1 MTGPGPSP
9 ADDGRSGAVLLA
21 SLLLAAGVVIA
32 TSPLAGQVVPAD
44 GAPMSAFLAAGWV
57 AVLPGLLAV
66 TLALVRPALGLA
78 ATAGAGLIGLS
89 RLLADLAVVAET
101 DRVSRPELFV
111 ETTDRARPLLVGAG
125 GWVLLAADVL
135 MLVVGLLAARRLA
148 GRLWSGDELRGDVL
162 FGSAADPEPI
172 PGGRD
177 EPPAQPLEESAVA
190 QAMGDAP
197 PARRR
202 LNLPMLGTGFLGAV
216 LLLVGSLDVPYTG
229 GYLALRVLPFGTSV
243 SGLAAA
249 VVLAVTVAAVVLVA
263 GGLPAPVA
271 RSLLAGTALAAAVP
285 SLTAV
290 VAVTVGAPTGLSP
303 VVWWAIGGAV
313 LVAAAGLLAGRG
325 RPRPSTGEGSAGP
338 RVSTMTAA
346 AVGLLG
352 AAALAGASQ
361 TALLYLDGAPP
372 DEVAGVLLA
381 PASLPLLIAAVP
393 LAVAAVLALVPATTG
408 AGRAALLVVWA
419 GAGYALGRALWATS
433 LVSATSSS
441 SVGAASHTWTVGPGG
456 YLMVVGALGAV
467 VAAVFAAIATRQAAE
482 ASLEVVDDRSLADS
496 RGARRFNALIL
507 TALVLGSLAMPVYSG
522 LGVSSAPTLISGL
535 DLDTWAFWSLA
546 IGALLGVWIGAVTR
560 FPLTAGGAL
569 VGSAAVL
576 AQPLFVPGA
585 VRSLPGFTLAT
596 GFWLLLGTVF
606 VTLCVAVVAAR
617 SAGGIEL
624 RPSWPAD
631 GDRAARDRMRD
642 DQASG
647 GSGARVDSKGG

>member
-1 MTGPGPSP
+1 MTGPGRSP

-32 TSPLAGQVVPAD
+32 TSPLTGQVVPAD

-57 AVLPGLLAV
+57 AVVPGLLAV

-78 ATAGAGLIGLS
+78 ATAGSGLIGLS
-89 RLLADLAVVAET
+89 RLLADLAVVAEI

-125 GWVLLAADVL
+125 GWVLLAADML
-135 MLVVGLLAARRLA
+135 MLVVGVLASRRLA
-148 GRLWSGDELRGDVL
+148 GLLWSGDELRGDVL
-162 FGSAADPEPI
+162 FGAPADREPV
-172 PGGRD
+172 PGVGDDPRAPTLD
-177 EPPAQPLEESAVA
+177 ESAVA
-190 QAMGDAP
+190 QAMGDGP
-197 PARRR
+197 PSRRR
-202 LNLPMLGTGFLGAV
+202 LNLPMMGTGFLGAV

-229 GYLALRVLPFGTSV
+229 GYLLLRVLPFGTSV

-263 GGLPAPVA
+263 GGLPASIA
-271 RSLLAGTALAAAVP
+271 RAMLGGAALAAAVP

-290 VAVTVGAPTGLSP
+290 VAVAVGAPTGLAA

-313 LVAAAGLLAGRG
+313 LVAAAGLFAGRG
-325 RPRPSTGEGSAGP
+325 GPQVSAGEGTAGP
-338 RVSTMTAA
+338 RATSVTAA
-346 AVGLLG
+346 VAGLLG

-372 DEVAGVLLA
+372 DEVAGVLLT

-393 LAVAAVLALVPATTG
+393 LAVAAVLTLVPATVG

-433 LVSATSSS
+433 LVSATSSG
-441 SVGAASHTWTVGPGG
+441 SVGGVSHTWTVGPGG

-482 ASLEVVDDRSLADS
+482 MSIDVVDDRSLTDS
-496 RGARRFNALIL
+496 RGARRWNALIL

-560 FPLTAGGAL
+560 FPMTAAGA
-569 VGSAAVL
+569 VAGSAAVL

-585 VRSLPGFTLAT
+585 VRSLPGFALAT

-631 GDRAARDRMRD
+631 GDRAAQGRMRD

-647 GSGARVDSKGG
+647 GPGARVESKGG